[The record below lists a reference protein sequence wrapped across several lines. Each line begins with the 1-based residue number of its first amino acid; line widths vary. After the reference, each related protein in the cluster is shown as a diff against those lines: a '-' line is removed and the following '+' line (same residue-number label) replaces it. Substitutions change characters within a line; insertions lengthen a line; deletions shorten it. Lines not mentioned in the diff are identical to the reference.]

1 MTIAY
6 APVGQSTGSGRLHHL
21 KATYSFAVHGGTVGT
36 IVVAS
41 GILPQGAAILAA
53 YVEVNTIPVGA
64 TATIAV
70 TTGQGADDIQ
80 AAAAISG
87 APWSTTGW
95 KLSSARTFA
104 AAPLETTAAR
114 GVSVVIGTA
123 NLTAGIFDVHVFFVM
138 P

>member
-6 APVGQSTGSGRLHHL
+6 APVGQVTGSGRLHHL

-41 GILPQGAAILAA
+41 GIIPQGATIIAA
-53 YVEVNTIPVGA
+53 YIEVNTVPVGA
-64 TATIAV
+64 TATIAL
-70 TTGQGADDIQ
+70 TTGQGAGDIQ

-95 KLSSARTFA
+95 KLSSALTFSA
-104 AAPLETTAAR
+104 VLETTAVR

-123 NLTAGIFDVHVFFVM
+123 NLTAGVFDVHVLFLM